1 MQYVNRLTICLV
13 NYITRIM
20 QYQQKQYD
28 KYREKPLY
36 IADFLSDFAGRIVNF
51 DYALRGRQTVPQM
64 SVTAAKNA

>member
-1 MQYVNRLTICLV
+1 
-13 NYITRIM
+13 M